1 MNVGLFGSS
10 KGAVFKN
17 INIDYMN
24 GSIKSNAFFNSIF
37 IGSFVGSDENS
48 RFDRI
53 KIYNINN
60 IEAKNNI
67 NKSVTVKVG
76 GFAGDLSTSN
86 MSNIEISNI
95 NKIYGKNI
103 QDSGVGGFVGRVAG
117 GSYSNI
123 KISNINSIVSKTEGS
138 NDTGVASNSGGFAGG
153 SYDGYFHLNIKN
165 IIVSN
170 IKNIYSEAKN
180 EQGSF
185 SGGFIGDIYTSE
197 NDIFS
202 NIVVDNISNIVAVG
216 GKYGTAG
223 GKMSN
228 SGAGG
233 FSGNIGMYY
242 FSNKSKFSDIK
253 INNIE
258 LIKSS
263 GMLSSAGG
271 FIADIHGGIYN
282 NISVSNIKEISSD
295 NNINGGSFGNKEASS
310 GGFSGNIAS
319 GEFGNIVITNIGSI
333 FSNTMQNDSYSGI
346 FVGNIENQ
354 YSNRNFSNIFIY
366 ISDNHNIRSNS
377 TNGQSYVGK
386 FYGNLNGQTT
396 FNNIH
401 IYHKAGELG
410 NVVADQNSWGNTLDK
425 INIHTYTNT
434 NSGYTD
440 FENKVLAELDK
451 DGLHKDKDGNLVFT
465 KDFDINSPSKP
476 TTDPDVVLESD
487 DVISANDL
495 NKWLDEIYNGTYWVD
510 IKDLKLQGVSE
521 EIQQSIAFL
530 EALYGQSGMQDI
542 LEKFNTDYKK
552 ASAKFNTFNKNKTE
566 LLLFI
571 NTQLKDLVN
580 ATNDKL
586 NILLT
591 KQKELDTLVKAY
603 NNYVALIN
611 KGLANE

>member
-1 MNVGLFGSS
+1 
-10 KGAVFKN
+10 
-17 INIDYMN
+17 
-24 GSIKSNAFFNSIF
+24 AFFNSIF

-48 RFDRI
+48 RFDKI

-67 NKSVTVKVG
+67 NNSYNSSVDVG
-76 GFAGDLSTSN
+76 GFAGQLFKSN

-103 QDSGVGGFVGRVAG
+103 QDSASASVGGFVGSVTG

-123 KISNINSIVSKTEGS
+123 KVSNINSIVSKTEG
-138 NDTGVASNSGGFAGG
+138 GVANSTGNASKSGGFAGG
-153 SYDGYFHLNIKN
+153 SYGSHSFYSNYKN
-165 IIVSN
+165 IVVSN
-170 IKNIYSEAKN
+170 IKNIYSEAKDN
-180 EQGSF
+180 QGSF
-185 SGGFIGDIYTSE
+185 SGGFIGDIYASE

-202 NIVVDNISNIVAVG
+202 NIVVDNISNIIAIG
-216 GKYGTAG
+216 GKEGTAG

-295 NNINGGSFGNKEASS
+295 NNINGGSFGNREASS

-401 IYHKAGELG
+401 VYHKAGELG

-425 INIHTYTNT
+425 I
-434 NSGYTD
+434 
-440 FENKVLAELDK
+440 
-451 DGLHKDKDGNLVFT
+451 
-465 KDFDINSPSKP
+465 
-476 TTDPDVVLESD
+476 
-487 DVISANDL
+487 
-495 NKWLDEIYNGTYWVD
+495 
-510 IKDLKLQGVSE
+510 
-521 EIQQSIAFL
+521 
-530 EALYGQSGMQDI
+530 
-542 LEKFNTDYKK
+542 
-552 ASAKFNTFNKNKTE
+552 
-566 LLLFI
+566 
-571 NTQLKDLVN
+571 
-580 ATNDKL
+580 
-586 NILLT
+586 
-591 KQKELDTLVKAY
+591 
-603 NNYVALIN
+603 
-611 KGLANE
+611 